1 MRIVQEP
8 EGILNISELLSAP
21 PADSTD
27 APNAPDTPEVMQ
39 PEEPSAIGGLPFLRE
54 GQLVMHQ
61 GENRAIGL
69 KHSWR
74 SNVHARGCSNRHLYH

>member
-8 EGILNISELLSAP
+8 DGVLNISELLSAP
-21 PADSTD
+21 PADSAD

-39 PEEPSAIGGLPFLRE
+39 PEEPSAIGRLPFLRE

-69 KHSWR
+69 KHGWC
-74 SNVHARGCSNRHLYH
+74 SNVQARECSNRHLDH